1 MSVEEYEPFTWRT
14 FNQMDYFN
22 AKTAFENMVGLGLMT
37 ADEMTRKLRI
47 LKEATHE

>member
-1 MSVEEYEPFTWRT
+1 MSIEEYEPMIWRP
-14 FNQMDYFN
+14 FNQLDYFN
-22 AKTAFENMVGLGLMT
+22 AKAAFENMVALGLMT